1 MKKEENK
8 EYFLLFQYR
17 RKNIKV
23 SRYYQSAEIEKNS
36 FSKNTGYFAQD
47 HCLDRLEC
55 SKRRKWCK
63 IRSERQETG
72 KMSGKEGCEGNNECC
87 LKVVRRFN
95 YAKCYKPSYT
105 PSIYWTSVAPFATLA
120 LYPVF

>member
-17 RKNIKV
+17 RKNIV
-23 SRYYQSAEIEKNS
+23 SKQSAENEKNS

-63 IRSERQETG
+63 IRSERQETD

-95 YAKCYKPSYT
+95 YAKWYKPSYT